1 MPTREINLPEVFS
14 VREVARAAGVPVST
28 VEAAIAAGGAHTI
41 RGDYLAK
48 REALRVGTAL
58 RAGTPLSA
66 LTFGTGILE
75 SGPRLRE
82 PLFTSHQ
89 TRPRVAGLPAMAS
102 TALHVLAVA
111 ALTWMTSLGIGRPEA
126 RTSAPRLDTSRLVF
140 LNLPGPGGGGG
151 GGGLRQPQPTPKA
164 KRAGRSA
171 VSSPLPPREPPP
183 PVEPPPMVERPAVP
197 EIEPEPLPPVI
208 APVATKPADADS
220 HAGRIDETPATED
233 SRGAGDLGGVGTGQ
247 GSGLGQGRGSGIG
260 DGSDGGTGGG
270 PYRPGSGIQ
279 PPRLLREV
287 KAGYTEEARRR
298 GLQGNVELEIVV
310 RADGTVGAVTVLRAL
325 GSGLDDRAVAAVKQW
340 RFSPA
345 TRMGQPVDVVVGVAV
360 EFKLR

>member
-1 MPTREINLPEVFS
+1 MPTREIDLPDVYS
-14 VREVARAAGVPVST
+14 VREVARAAGVPMSAI
-28 VEAAIAAGGAHTI
+28 EAVIAAGAAHTI
-41 RGDYLAK
+41 RGDYLVR
-48 REALRVGTAL
+48 REAIRVGRAL
-58 RAGTPLSA
+58 RAGIPLTA

-126 RTSAPRLDTSRLVF
+126 RTPAPRLDASRLVF

-151 GGGLRQPQPTPKA
+151 GGGLRQPQPPPKA

-171 VSSPLPPREPPP
+171 VNSPLPAREPPP
-183 PVEPPPMVERPAVP
+183 PVEPPPAVERPVVP

-208 APVATKPADADS
+208 APVATKPADAET
-220 HAGRIDETPATED
+220 HAGLIEDAPATQD
-233 SRGAGDLGGVGTGQ
+233 SRGAGDRGGVGTGQ
-247 GSGLGQGRGSGIG
+247 GSGLGRGRGSGIG
-260 DGSDGGTGGG
+260 DGADGGTGGG

-287 KAGYTEEARRR
+287 KAGYSEEARRR

-325 GSGLDDRAVAAVKQW
+325 GSGLDERAVAAVKQW

-345 TRMGQPVDVVVGVAV
+345 TRVGQAVDVVVSVAV